1 MLNTH
6 TSFLISGSS
15 NRRPIRRFVA
25 YSVFWELV
33 TACRLAGVPTI
44 LSPSDVKATTD
55 GVVRAPS
62 LFSSTLGFLPSI
74 TETHE
79 FVVPRSMPMT
89 WPLTFSDLQQ
99 TNHRTLNKSLT
110 ITMIIFTVL
119 SSKCSCKLIQ
129 LICILYEH
137 QHWVVDIDNPATKLH
152 LTALSQSV
160 ACTYHLHQ
168 LLYDHSTFSPQKLT
182 ISP

>member
-89 WPLTFSDLQQ
+89 WPLTLSDLQQ
-99 TNHRTLNKSLT
+99 TKHRTVNKSST

-129 LICILYEH
+129 LIWLLTL
-137 QHWVVDIDNPATKLH
+137 VVVYTDYPATKLH
-152 LTALSQSV
+152 LTDLCQSV

-168 LLYDHSTFSPQKLT
+168 LLYDHSTFSHKN
-182 ISP
+182 